1 LPRERMMMMSNAKKA
16 DPFRRLLK
24 WTIALLVLFA
34 LLATGFILMDKY
46 QKGERD
52 RQAARIQE
60 ENKVLV
66 EEYSRKLAQQQ
77 ASLETGEVKTWPEA
91 KDSGW
96 DVLDVSDFPITNTR
110 EAQVTRADLL
120 KGGLLL
126 VNRWHEMPADYTL
139 VEGDLKSVG
148 VETSYRVPVRD
159 ANVTLLSTAILA
171 LDKMITAAKAAGME
185 HYIIREGYRD
195 AQTQLGYWQDE
206 VARHE
211 ERYSGDSLVEKARER
226 VAYPGTS
233 DYHTGLSANI
243 DVYDAND
250 SALNSMSFQET
261 AQAGWLNTHAW
272 EYGFIFRFPVQG
284 FPASDTVDKSHK
296 TGINLKIDA
305 YRFVSVPHAAV
316 MRHLEL
322 CLEEYIDYLIAH
334 PHIAVYLDGELKY
347 EIYRLPGGNE
357 DTSLNLPAN
366 ASEFISSTD
375 NMGGLIVAAIY

>member
-1 LPRERMMMMSNAKKA
+1 MTNAKKA

-34 LLATGFILMDKY
+34 LFATGFVLLDQY

-52 RQAARIQE
+52 RQAARVQE
-60 ENKVLV
+60 ENKALV
-66 EEYSRKLAQQQ
+66 EEYNRQLAQQQ
-77 ASLETGEVKTWPEA
+77 ASLEVGEVKTWPEA
-91 KDSGW
+91 KESGW

-139 VEGDLKSVG
+139 VEGDLKSIG
-148 VETSYRVPVRD
+148 TQTSYRVPVRD
-159 ANVTLLSTAILA
+159 GNVTLLPPAIEA
-171 LDKMITAAKAAGME
+171 LDRMIAAAKAEGME
-185 HYIIREGYRD
+185 HFIVREGYRD
-195 AQTQLGYWQDE
+195 AQTQLGYWQTE
-206 VARHE
+206 VARYQD
-211 ERYSGDSLVEKARER
+211 RYSGSALVEKARER

-250 SALNSMSFQET
+250 SALNSKNFQET
-261 AQAGWLNTHAW
+261 AQAEWLNANAW
-272 EYGFIFRFPVQG
+272 EYGFVFRFPVQG
-284 FPASDTVDKSHK
+284 YPAAGTVDKAHK

-305 YRFVSVPHAAV
+305 YRYVGVPHAAV
-316 MRHLEL
+316 MQQLGL

-357 DTSLNLPAN
+357 DTTVSLPAN
-366 ASEFISSTD
+366 ADNFLASTD
-375 NMGGLIVAAIY
+375 NMGGMVIAAVY